1 MSRNNMGKQFSF
13 VQDGDRFVLSINN
26 HEEIVSALAE
36 FCQEQGI
43 LCGEVSGL
51 GAVNTATLRF
61 LDPATKKYVDKTF
74 DEQMEVSSLVGNISE
89 KDGKVYLHVHVNLG
103 RRDYS
108 VVGGHLLCATIN
120 GACELIVT
128 RFHCQVDRRL
138 DEETGLFMI

>member
-1 MSRNNMGKQFSF
+1 MGKQYSF
-13 VQDGDRFVLSINN
+13 VQDDDRFVLSIAN
-26 HEEIVSALAE
+26 HEEIVSALAA

-61 LDPATKKYVDKTF
+61 LNPETLKYVDKTF

-89 KDGKVYLHVHVNLG
+89 KDGKVYLHIHVNLG
-103 RRDYS
+103 RSDYS

-120 GACELIVT
+120 GACELVVT
-128 RFHCQVDRRL
+128 RFHCTAGRRL
-138 DEETGLFMI
+138 DEETGLNMYDF

>member
-1 MSRNNMGKQFSF
+1 MEKQYSF

-26 HEEIVSALAE
+26 HEEIMSALSD
-36 FCQEQGI
+36 FCQDQDI

-61 LDPATKKYVDKTF
+61 LNPETKRYVDKTF
-74 DEQMEVSSLVGNISE
+74 DEQMEISSLVGNISA

-103 RRDYS
+103 RSDYS

-128 RFHCQVDRRL
+128 RFHCTAGRRF
-138 DEETGLFMI
+138 DDETGLNLYDF

>member
-1 MSRNNMGKQFSF
+1 MGKRYGFK
-13 VQDGDRFVLSINN
+13 QDGDKFVLSINN
-26 HEEIVSALAE
+26 HEELVSALAE

-61 LDPATKKYVDKTF
+61 LNPETKRYVDKTF
-74 DEQMEVSSLVGNISE
+74 DEQMEISSLVGNISAT
-89 KDGKVYLHVHVNLG
+89 DGKVYLHVHVNLG
-103 RRDYS
+103 RSDYS